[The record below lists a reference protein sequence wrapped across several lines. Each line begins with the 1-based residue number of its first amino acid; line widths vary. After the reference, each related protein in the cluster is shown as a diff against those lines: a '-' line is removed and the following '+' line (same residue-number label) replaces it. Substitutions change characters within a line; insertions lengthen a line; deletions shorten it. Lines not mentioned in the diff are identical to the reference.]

1 VELPAET
8 ANLPRLLEF
17 AGERIRT
24 EGFDEETAV
33 KLELAVEEILANI
46 ISYAYPGKKGAIE
59 LTVGENDMRGFVIEI
74 GDSGIPFDPLSVP
87 EADTRSPLEERK
99 IGGLGIFFMRK
110 VVDVAY
116 YRYENGKNILT
127 LTMYRLRSPRF

>member
-1 VELPAET
+1 MELPAET
-8 ANLPRLLEF
+8 ANLLRLLEF
-17 AGERIRT
+17 AGERIRA
-24 EGFDEETAV
+24 EGFDEGTAV
-33 KLELAVEEILANI
+33 KLELAVEEILVNI
-46 ISYAYPGKKGAIE
+46 IGYAYPGKKGAIE

-110 VVDVAY
+110 VVDVAH

>member
-110 VVDVAY
+110 VVDVAH
-116 YRYENGKNILT
+116 YRYENGKNILI

>member
-1 VELPAET
+1 MELPAET

-110 VVDVAY
+110 VVDVAH